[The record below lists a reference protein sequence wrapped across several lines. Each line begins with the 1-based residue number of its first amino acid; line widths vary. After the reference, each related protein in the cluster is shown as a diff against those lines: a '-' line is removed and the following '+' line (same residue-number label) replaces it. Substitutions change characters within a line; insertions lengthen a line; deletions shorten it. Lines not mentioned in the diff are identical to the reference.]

1 MAAPWRDG
9 GRVGREAGPPRHTTH
24 PTTTPPAPIPLCGE
38 AVCCMQDVAEDQQL
52 LARLVH
58 NLQAEGGDTDE
69 QFGMLCAAQVRALG
83 WAC

>member
-1 MAAPWRDG
+1 
-9 GRVGREAGPPRHTTH
+9 
-24 PTTTPPAPIPLCGE
+24 
-38 AVCCMQDVAEDQQL
+38 MQDVAEDQQL

-69 QFGMLCAAQVRALG
+69 QFGMLCAAQVRALW